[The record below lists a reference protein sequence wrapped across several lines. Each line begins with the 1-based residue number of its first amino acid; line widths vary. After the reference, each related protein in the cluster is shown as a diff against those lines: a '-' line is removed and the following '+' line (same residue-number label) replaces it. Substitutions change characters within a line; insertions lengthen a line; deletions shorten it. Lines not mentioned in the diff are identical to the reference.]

1 MNIPLKQLIEWLN
14 KLNSSLIIEYVDRH
28 DEMVE
33 QLLSNKDEV
42 YEDYNKNNFMKLLED
57 KFKIIDRKILKDGK
71 RELFYCINQNV

>member
-1 MNIPLKQLIEWLN
+1 
-14 KLNSSLIIEYVDRH
+14 
-28 DEMVE
+28 MVE